1 MGQRLV
7 ACADAYDDLMV
18 AATFDRNTS
27 TGSIAECEVL
37 IDFSLP
43 DATDQLLTCLHGHQT
58 ALVTGVTGRNRTQA
72 AQIEALAKTRAI
84 FSAAN
89 FSVGVSVLNHLVS
102 QAVQMLGP
110 NYVSEVFEIH
120 HSKKEDAPSG
130 TALLLAETAC
140 RSAGYSWPEARK
152 NREGHTGPRGEC
164 EVGTAALRG
173 GQVAGEHTVF
183 LFGAA
188 DRLELT
194 HRATDRDVFVHG
206 ALHSGK
212 MALRPTKGHYGM
224 QHLMGLFSPDK
235 RPE

>member
-7 ACADAYDDLMV
+7 ACAEADNDV
-18 AATFDRNTS
+18 VVTATFDRNTS

-37 IDFSLP
+37 VDFSLP
-43 DATDQLLTCLHGHQT
+43 DATDQLLTYLQGHQT
-58 ALVTGVTGRNRTQA
+58 ALVTGVTGRNH
-72 AQIEALAKTRAI
+72 AQTAQVEALAETRAI

-120 HSKKEDAPSG
+120 HGKKEDAPSG

-140 RSAGYSWPEARK
+140 RAAGYSWPEARK

-206 ALHSGK
+206 ALQAAKWLSGQ
-212 MALRPTKGHYGM
+212 PKGHYGM

-235 RPE
+235 RPG

>member
-43 DATDQLLTCLHGHQT
+43 DTGPIVTCHMGWT
-58 ALVTGVTGRNRTQA
+58 ALVTVSPAEIVRRPLRLRRLPNSSDLLGDELRCQG
-72 AQIEALAKTRAI
+72 L
-84 FSAAN
+84 
-89 FSVGVSVLNHLVS
+89 SVAHLVGK
-102 QAVQMLGP
+102 AVQMLGP
-110 NYVSEVFEIH
+110 PTTEVFEIH
-120 HSKKEDAPSG
+120 HGEEDASG

-140 RSAGYSWPEARK
+140 RSAGYSWPEAKKIGRD
-152 NREGHTGPRGEC
+152 TGPRGEC

-173 GQVAGEHTVF
+173 RQVAGEHTVF

-188 DRLELT
+188 DRLELIE
-194 HRATDRDVFVHG
+194 RRIRCFRSWCFA
-206 ALHSGK
+206 AKWLSGQQK
-212 MALRPTKGHYGM
+212 GLRMH
-224 QHLMGLFSPDK
+224 HLMGLFSPDK